1 MQNKPCGS
9 KDKTQQS
16 VYSFQSFYCTD
27 FITFRDTR
35 QNWRVLNSCCEA
47 SQYCRVTQEH
57 GCLLVHGPA
66 VCFVLVGGNHLVHI
80 DSNRGQDA
88 VQLLHCLLG
97 QGGLSAQDPGQLHAE
112 QAEVCA
118 AVDQRVALIVSG
130 QHPVGTWGRCCSR
143 DQYESHSCWNIQHR

>member
-1 MQNKPCGS
+1 M
-9 KDKTQQS
+9 TQLS
-16 VYSFQSFYCTD
+16 
-27 FITFRDTR
+27 
-35 QNWRVLNSCCEA
+35 
-47 SQYCRVTQEH
+47 
-57 GCLLVHGPA
+57 CLLVHGPA

-80 DSNRGQDA
+80 DSSRGQDA

-118 AVDQRVALIVSG
+118 AVDQRVTLIVSG

-143 DQYESHSCWNIQHR
+143 DQYESQSCWNIQHTDNC